1 MERLVGVS
9 GRKDGAW
16 RNARSSPTKRDTR
29 GAGNGYLRGKP
40 PHHSQLRLPQ
50 LPPHHALLYLQC
62 EKRQAHPTRARS
74 RQMAHARRAKLRQ
87 VASCRR
93 GSGGEDKGL
102 IHLGTNPLHVFA
114 VSGGVSRG
122 TSMRI

>member
-1 MERLVGVS
+1 MRRLLQNSQGGVQS
-9 GRKDGAW
+9 
-16 RNARSSPTKRDTR
+16 
-29 GAGNGYLRGKP
+29 
-40 PHHSQLRLPQ
+40 
-50 LPPHHALLYLQC
+50 

-114 VSGGVSRG
+114 IYAGVSLG
-122 TSMRI
+122 TPMLI